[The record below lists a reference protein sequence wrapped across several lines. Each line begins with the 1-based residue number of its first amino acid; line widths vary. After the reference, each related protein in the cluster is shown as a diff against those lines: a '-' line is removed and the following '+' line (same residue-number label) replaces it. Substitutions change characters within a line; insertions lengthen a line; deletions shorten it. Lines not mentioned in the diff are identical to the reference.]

1 MKNTNVESGHKQ
13 VMSEKQ
19 HVQIDTD
26 NAWAK
31 LYQRLSDDGLVLKDK
46 SPVVRPFPATW
57 MKWAATLL
65 LIVTTG
71 TYLYMTLFR
80 PAAPGT
86 TTVVQNTED
95 NTLIQVLA
103 DGSVVYLAEHASL
116 QMQEHFSE
124 THRTVALVGEAFFDI
139 EHHHGIP
146 FYIITESATVRVV
159 GTAFNIRSRDKDE
172 FELFV
177 EQGVVR
183 IDLIKTD
190 SQGLQAGAGDI
201 VRIDRGKLSVQK
213 GAGLDI
219 SAWKINRM
227 HFKDETLE
235 NVLSVINRNYGSRLM
250 LSSSE
255 LKTRRMTV
263 TFYNNALPTIV
274 ELICLSMNLD
284 KEEKDDQTILLKPKT

>member
-1 MKNTNVESGHKQ
+1 MKSTNVESDHKQ

-19 HVQIDTD
+19 HIQVDTD
-26 NAWAK
+26 KAWAR
-31 LYQRLSDDGLVLKDK
+31 LYKRLSDEGLVVEQEG
-46 SPVVRPFPATW
+46 PVARPFPSTW

-71 TYLYMTLFR
+71 TYLYMTLLR
-80 PAAPGT
+80 PASPDA
-86 TTVVQNTED
+86 TTVVHNNEG

-103 DGSVVYLAEHASL
+103 DGSVVYLAEQASL
-116 QMQEHFSE
+116 QMHAHFSE
-124 THRTVALVGEAFFDI
+124 THRTVTLTGEAFFDI
-139 EHHHGIP
+139 DPYHDIP
-146 FYIITESATVRVV
+146 FHIITESATVRVI

-183 IDLIKTD
+183 IDITKTGN
-190 SQGLQAGAGDI
+190 QGLQAGAGDL
-201 VRIDRGKLSVQK
+201 VRYDHGTLSVEK
-213 GAGLDI
+213 GAGLDV

-227 HFKDETLE
+227 HFKDETLG
-235 NVLSVINRNYGSRLM
+235 NILSVINRNYDSNLM

-255 LKTRRMTV
+255 LKNRRMTV

-284 KEEKDDQTILLKPKT
+284 KEEKEDQTILLKPKT

>member
-1 MKNTNVESGHKQ
+1 
-13 VMSEKQ
+13 MSEKQ
-19 HVQIDTD
+19 HIQVDTD
-26 NAWAK
+26 KAWEK
-31 LYQRLSDDGLVLKDK
+31 LYQRLSDDGLAVEEKG
-46 SPVVRPFPATW
+46 PVVRPFPATW

-80 PAAPGT
+80 PASPHA
-86 TTVVQNTED
+86 TTVVHNTDD

-116 QMQEHFSE
+116 HMQKHFSE
-124 THRTVALVGEAFFDI
+124 THRTVTLVGEAFFDI
-139 EHHHGIP
+139 EHHHEVP
-146 FYIITESATVRVV
+146 FYIITESATVRVI
-159 GTAFNIRSRDKDE
+159 GTAFNIRSSNKDE

-177 EQGVVR
+177 EQGLVR
-183 IDLIKTD
+183 IDLTKAGN
-190 SQGLQAGAGDI
+190 QGIQAGSGDL
-201 VRIDRGKLSVQK
+201 VRFDQGKLSVQK
-213 GAGLDI
+213 GAGLDV

-235 NVLSVINRNYGSRLM
+235 NILSVINRNYDSSLM

-255 LKTRRMTV
+255 LKSRRMTV